1 MNEALE
7 VGKLLVLVVQRR
19 SNSVIEVIEKF
30 HAKNTINVKEEEKK
44 WHESDDYRYNLQQS
58 GINIDKFLSYL
69 KFETFEEVTMG
80 DQAKQTDDS
89 EYSSHFCNNV
99 DSINWQEEKYYAQEY
114 QYCIYTIPS
123 IKEKVLRSNCDDP

>member
-30 HAKNTINVKEEEKK
+30 HAKNTINVKEEEEK

-58 GINIDKFLSYL
+58 GVNIDKFLSYL
-69 KFETFEEVTMG
+69 KFETF
-80 DQAKQTDDS
+80 
-89 EYSSHFCNNV
+89 
-99 DSINWQEEKYYAQEY
+99 
-114 QYCIYTIPS
+114 
-123 IKEKVLRSNCDDP
+123 